1 MSRMK
6 RLIIACLPLGFLV
19 GCAGAKP
26 PAPTNSEDDEA
37 DSTQG
42 QEGEDPGAATLD
54 SDGPNA
60 PKSAPALAAEA
71 ARIVTDARETTYSH
85 KTVVDEAELRFD
97 VDCSAFVGYVLRRV
111 APEARHELS
120 VATVKRPLA
129 KHFTTFID
137 GLPAGGAGHWQ
148 HVADARELRDGDV
161 VAWIRP
167 ADSKNTNTGH
177 TMLVAGPPVV
187 HGTDVVVPIFDST
200 EMRHGATDH
209 RAADSRSGV
218 GRGSIILRVD
228 GAGYPREFRWS
239 PTGRYRYHKTDIALG
254 RVRP

>member
-1 MSRMK
+1 MK
-6 RLIIACLPLGFLV
+6 RLLLVCLALGVLV
-19 GCAGAKP
+19 GCAGARP
-26 PAPTNSEDDEA
+26 PAPTNGEDGEA
-37 DSTQG
+37 YPTQG

-54 SDGPNA
+54 RDGP
-60 PKSAPALAAEA
+60 SAPSSATALASEA

-85 KTVVDEAELRFD
+85 RTVVDEAELRFD
-97 VDCSAFVGYVLRRV
+97 VDCSGFVAYVLRRV

-120 VATVKRPLA
+120 AATVKRPLA

-148 HVADARELRDGDV
+148 HVADARELRAGDV

-167 ADSKNTNTGH
+167 ADSKDTNTGH
-177 TMLVAGPPVV
+177 TMLVAGPPAV
-187 HGTDVVVPIFDST
+187 HGADVVVPIFDST
-200 EMRHGATDH
+200 ELRHGATDH

-228 GAGYPREFRWS
+228 DAGYPREFRWS
-239 PTGRYRYHKTDIALG
+239 PTGRYRYHKTEIALG
-254 RVRP
+254 RVQS